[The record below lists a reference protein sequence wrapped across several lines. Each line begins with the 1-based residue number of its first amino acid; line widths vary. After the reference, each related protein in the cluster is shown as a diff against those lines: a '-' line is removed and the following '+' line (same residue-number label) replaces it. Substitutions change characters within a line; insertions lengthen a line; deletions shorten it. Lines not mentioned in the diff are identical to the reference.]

1 MRHKGD
7 FSVRFV
13 IRHGDTA
20 PVPLLLPFPTSSVA
34 RAVGPLPLDSRSTVY
49 FGILVSPTPPPLP
62 SLSFSSFSLVQ
73 HLNCFR
79 SAIPSKFGKQIQ
91 RRQLDLPEYAASF
104 VNYKALKKLIKQ
116 LSATP
121 TIPAQRT
128 AEEIAQDG
136 TLDPQ
141 AALRAN
147 KEVFFFRLER
157 EIEKVNAFYLQKE
170 SEFSL
175 RLKTLVDKKRMI
187 QSRTISNSKA
197 PSNFVALFEGF
208 QQFDGDLNK
217 LQQFVEINET
227 AVSKIL
233 KKWDKTSK
241 SRMKELYLHRA
252 VEVQPCFNREV
263 LRDLSDRATTARLEL
278 EAWAEGE
285 NLQFDTSRPSERPAG
300 SAFGSEEEELDLQVL
315 QSASTGNLQTLREWV
330 TKLYSLTDARDRA
343 TRTFLTAINGFSDEI
358 LTLLLESGLVDIHA
372 EDDINERNCL
382 HEAAISGRDFVFK
395 AGLAAAVDISRSD
408 VYGRIPLHYACMH
421 GRVNM
426 VRELLVAGPHTV
438 DVMDHDNF
446 TPLIHSIVKNQLAC
460 AEQVLCSNARIDP
473 TSDSDHIPLNL
484 ACQHGSIPIV
494 KMLLERNARL
504 LPDAEGLYPQHM
516 VARASQLPELL
527 LLLKQHGADL
537 DQRDKLYQWT
547 PLFHAASEGC
557 VPCLR
562 TLLELGVDAKVA
574 DEKGL
579 SAMYYAAWEGHL
591 ECMLLLWA
599 QSSNKRPSQRP
610 LDILNGVQFQEAGFM
625 EDSGAMRRTSS
636 AELDMADG
644 IPDLSLPPPI
654 IPLRRYGHNFLD
666 KKVFVQLLFDQG
678 SSGSIAFDQAGR
690 HPAARLT
697 ISSKLSDL
705 IPRTIV
711 LPIQEDSRTISFHV
725 DNLDTFAV
733 DFEIFPTFGSKV
745 IAKSVA
751 LSVIFRAEQS
761 STGSCCLPLF
771 DPRLRAI
778 GQLRFN
784 FQVIK
789 PYHGDPLEI
798 THFATYWKATSALDS
813 EHNGLVTGSSLS
825 GDYVQLFVQL
835 TRDRIPV
842 LYPQF
847 MINHHGIEIPVCQLS
862 YAQFQ
867 QLGVD
872 RGVNQNEIL
881 QFLQTHAINDMS
893 QAHRLLAAS
902 FMSLRDVL
910 RHLPIDLNINLSI
923 LYPSGAEEK
932 LLAMTSLADVNSFA
946 DAILTDVFDHARVA
960 REKNPDFMRSVAF
973 TSYNANICTALNW
986 KQPNCKF
993 LSFIKRRHSFP
1004 DCSRLDP
1011 VLLCNDLGQARDLA
1025 RNLDS
1030 PSHVNSSGRASMSI
1044 KESARI
1050 AQSNNFMGLIC
1061 RSSLLNVVPALV
1073 ETIKELGLVLVADTS
1088 DEVGQLDRN
1097 DPLSTTDTMGVAEW
1111 AYRMPDGVNGVMKA
1125 NGILRFNDMID
1136 M

>member
-1 MRHKGD
+1 
-7 FSVRFV
+7 
-13 IRHGDTA
+13 
-20 PVPLLLPFPTSSVA
+20 
-34 RAVGPLPLDSRSTVY
+34 
-49 FGILVSPTPPPLP
+49 
-62 SLSFSSFSLVQ
+62 
-73 HLNCFR
+73 
-79 SAIPSKFGKQIQ
+79 KFGKQIQ

-128 AEEIAQDG
+128 PEEIAQDG
-136 TLDPQ
+136 ALDPQ
-141 AALRAN
+141 ASLRAN

-175 RLKTLVDKKRMI
+175 RLKTLVDKKRVI
-187 QSRTISNSKA
+187 QSRTVSNSKA
-197 PSNFVALFEGF
+197 PSNFKALFEGL

-241 SRMKELYLHRA
+241 SRLKELYLQRA

-263 LRDLSDRATTARLEL
+263 LRDLSDRATTARLES

-285 NLQFDTSRPSERPAG
+285 NLQFDTSRPTERTMAPG
-300 SAFGSEEEELDLQVL
+300 FGTEEEELDLQIL
-315 QSASTGNLQTLREWV
+315 QSASTGNLQTLREWLA
-330 TKLYSLTDARDRA
+330 KLQSSPDARDRA
-343 TRTFLTAINGFSDEI
+343 TRTFLTAINGSSDEV
-358 LTLLLESGLVDIHA
+358 LALLLESGLVDVHA

-382 HEAAISGRDFVFK
+382 HEAAISGRDFV
-395 AGLAAAVDISRSD
+395 LAAGIKASVDISRSD

-421 GRVNM
+421 GRVDM
-426 VRELLVAGPHTV
+426 VRELLAVGSHTV
-438 DVMDHDNF
+438 DVTDHDNF
-446 TPLIHSIVKNQLAC
+446 TPLIHSIVKRQLAC
-460 AEQVLCSNARIDP
+460 AKQVLINNARIDP
-473 TSDSDHIPLNL
+473 SSDSDHIPLNL
-484 ACQHGSIPIV
+484 ACQHGSLPIV
-494 KMLLERNARL
+494 QMLLERKARL

-516 VARASQLPELL
+516 VARASQSPDLL

-537 DQRDKLYQWT
+537 NQQDKLYQWT

-562 TLLELGVDAKVA
+562 TLLELGVDAQVA

-599 QSSNKRPSQRP
+599 QPVEEIPPQRP
-610 LDILNGVQFQEAGFM
+610 LDVLNGFKFQSS
-625 EDSGAMRRTSS
+625 DSMDIGRRASS
-636 AELDMADG
+636 AEMEIADG

-678 SSGSIAFDQAGR
+678 NASSIAFDQAGR

-697 ISSKLSDL
+697 ISSKISDL
-705 IPRTIV
+705 IPRTIM
-711 LPIQEDSRTISFHV
+711 LPIQDDARTISFHV
-725 DNLDTFAV
+725 DSLDTFTV

-751 LSVIFRAEQS
+751 LPVIFRAEKS
-761 STGSCCLPLF
+761 STGTCCLPLF

-798 THFATYWKATSALDS
+798 THFATYWKATGAIDS

-835 TRDRIPV
+835 TRDRVPV

-847 MINHHGIEIPVCQLS
+847 LINHHGIDLPICQLT
-862 YAQFQ
+862 YEQFQ
-867 QLGVD
+867 TIGATRGID
-872 RGVNQNEIL
+872 RNTLL
-881 QFLQTHAINDMS
+881 QFLKTQALEDMP
-893 QAHRLLAAS
+893 QAHRLLAGS
-902 FMSLRDVL
+902 FMSLQDVL
-910 RHLPIDLNINLSI
+910 HELPIGLNVNLSI
-923 LYPSGAEEK
+923 LYPSSAEEK
-932 LLAMTSLADVNSFA
+932 SLEMTSLADVNSFA
-946 DAILTDVFDHARVA
+946 DAILTDVFHHARES
-960 REKNPDFMRSVAF
+960 RDTNLDFMRSVVF

-986 KQPNCKF
+986 KQPNCEFAPF
-993 LSFIKRRHSFP
+993 LSTSFRINYSSFIS
-1004 DCSRLDP
+1004 LDP
-1011 VLLCNDLGQARDLA
+1011 VLLCNDLGQIRDLA
-1025 RNLDS
+1025 RNVDTL
-1030 PSHVNSSGRASMSI
+1030 PHVNSSGRTSMSI

-1088 DEVGQLDRN
+1088 DETGQPERRDSVA
-1097 DPLSTTDTMGVAEW
+1097 DADAMGVAEW
-1111 AYRMPDGVNGVMKA
+1111 AYRMPDGVNGAMKA
-1125 NGILRFNDMID
+1125 NGVLRFNDMVD

>member
-1 MRHKGD
+1 
-7 FSVRFV
+7 
-13 IRHGDTA
+13 
-20 PVPLLLPFPTSSVA
+20 
-34 RAVGPLPLDSRSTVY
+34 
-49 FGILVSPTPPPLP
+49 
-62 SLSFSSFSLVQ
+62 
-73 HLNCFR
+73 
-79 SAIPSKFGKQIQ
+79 
-91 RRQLDLPEYAASF
+91 
-104 VNYKALKKLIKQ
+104 
-116 LSATP
+116 
-121 TIPAQRT
+121 
-128 AEEIAQDG
+128 
-136 TLDPQ
+136 
-141 AALRAN
+141 
-147 KEVFFFRLER
+147 
-157 EIEKVNAFYLQKE
+157 
-170 SEFSL
+170 
-175 RLKTLVDKKRMI
+175 LKTLVDKKRVI
-187 QSRTISNSKA
+187 QSRSVSNSKA

-227 AVSKIL
+227 AMSKIL

-285 NLQFDTSRPSERPAG
+285 NLQFDTSRPIERAMAP
-300 SAFGSEEEELDLQVL
+300 FGTEEEELDLQVL

-330 TKLYSLTDARDRA
+330 AKLHSFPDARDRA
-343 TRTFLTAINGFSDEI
+343 TRAFLNAINGSADEV
-358 LTLLLESGLVDIHA
+358 LGLLLESGLVDIHA

-395 AGLAAAVDISRSD
+395 AGLATGVDFSLSD

-421 GRVNM
+421 GRVDM
-426 VRELLVAGPHTV
+426 VRELLAAGPQTV

-446 TPLIHSIVKNQLAC
+446 TPLIHSIVKGQLAC
-460 AEQVLCSNARIDP
+460 AEQVLYSNARIDP
-473 TSDSDHIPLNL
+473 ASESDHIPLNL
-484 ACQHGSIPIV
+484 ACQHGSLPIV
-494 KMLLERNARL
+494 KMLLERKARL

-516 VARASQLPELL
+516 VARASQSPDLL

-599 QSSNKRPSQRP
+599 QPSHARPSQRP
-610 LDILNGVQFQEAGFM
+610 LDLLNGVQFQEPGLM
-625 EDSGAMRRTSS
+625 EGSGAMRRASS
-636 AELDMADG
+636 ADMDIADG
-644 IPDLSLPPPI
+644 IPDLELPPPI

-678 SSGSIAFDQAGR
+678 NSGSIAFEQAGR

-711 LPIQEDSRTISFHV
+711 LPIQDDSRTISFHV

-751 LSVIFRAEQS
+751 LPVIFGAEKS

-798 THFATYWKATSALDS
+798 THFATYWKATSAVDS

-835 TRDRIPV
+835 TRDRVPV

-847 MINHHGIEIPVCQLS
+847 MINHHGIDIPVCRLS

-867 QLGVD
+867 AIGAE
-872 RGVNQNEIL
+872 RGVNQQEIS
-881 QFLQTHAINDMS
+881 QFLETQAVNDMP
-893 QAHRLLAAS
+893 QTHRLLAAS
-902 FMSLRDVL
+902 FMSLREVL
-910 RHLPIDLNINLSI
+910 RQLPIDVNVNLSV
-923 LYPSGAEEK
+923 LYPSSNEEK
-932 LLAMTSLADVNSFA
+932 SLDLTSLADVNSFA

-960 REKNPDFMRSVAF
+960 REKSPDFMRSVVF
-973 TSYNANICTALNW
+973 TSYNPNICTALNW
-986 KQPNCKF
+986 KQPNCK
-993 LSFIKRRHSFP
+993 
-1004 DCSRLDP
+1004 
-1011 VLLCNDLGQARDLA
+1011 LLTF
-1025 RNLDS
+1025 
-1030 PSHVNSSGRASMSI
+1030 
-1044 KESARI
+1044 E
-1050 AQSNNFMGLIC
+1050 
-1061 RSSLLNVVPALV
+1061 
-1073 ETIKELGLVLVADTS
+1073 
-1088 DEVGQLDRN
+1088 
-1097 DPLSTTDTMGVAEW
+1097 
-1111 AYRMPDGVNGVMKA
+1111 
-1125 NGILRFNDMID
+1125 
-1136 M
+1136 

>member
-1 MRHKGD
+1 
-7 FSVRFV
+7 
-13 IRHGDTA
+13 
-20 PVPLLLPFPTSSVA
+20 
-34 RAVGPLPLDSRSTVY
+34 
-49 FGILVSPTPPPLP
+49 
-62 SLSFSSFSLVQ
+62 
-73 HLNCFR
+73 
-79 SAIPSKFGKQIQ
+79 
-91 RRQLDLPEYAASF
+91 
-104 VNYKALKKLIKQ
+104 
-116 LSATP
+116 
-121 TIPAQRT
+121 
-128 AEEIAQDG
+128 
-136 TLDPQ
+136 
-141 AALRAN
+141 
-147 KEVFFFRLER
+147 
-157 EIEKVNAFYLQKE
+157 
-170 SEFSL
+170 
-175 RLKTLVDKKRMI
+175 MI
-187 QSRTISNSKA
+187 QSRTVSNSKA

-227 AVSKIL
+227 AMSKIL

-285 NLQFDTSRPSERPAG
+285 NLQFDTSRPERAAPSIG
-300 SAFGSEEEELDLQVL
+300 TEEEELDLQIL
-315 QSASTGNLQTLREWV
+315 QSASTGNLQTLREWIA
-330 TKLYSLTDARDRA
+330 KLHSFPDARDRA
-343 TRTFLTAINGFSDEI
+343 TRTFLNAISTSADEV
-358 LTLLLESGLVDIHA
+358 LALLLESGLVDIQA

-395 AGLAAAVDISRSD
+395 AGLAAGVDFSLSD

-421 GRVNM
+421 GRVDM
-426 VRELLVAGPHTV
+426 VRELLAAGPQTV

-446 TPLIHSIVKNQLAC
+446 TPLIHSIVKDQLAC
-460 AEQVLCSNARIDP
+460 AEQVLCNNARIDP
-473 TSDSDHIPLNL
+473 ASESDHIPLNL
-484 ACQHGSIPIV
+484 ACQHGSFEIV
-494 KMLLERNARL
+494 KMLLERKAQL

-516 VARASQLPELL
+516 VARASQSPDLL

-599 QSSNKRPSQRP
+599 QPSQERPSQRP
-610 LDILNGVQFQEAGFM
+610 MDLLNGVQFHEAGM
-625 EDSGAMRRTSS
+625 MTASGAMRRASS
-636 AELDMADG
+636 ADMDIADG
-644 IPDLSLPPPI
+644 IPDLELPPPI

-678 SSGSIAFDQAGR
+678 NASSIAFDQAGR

-711 LPIQEDSRTISFHV
+711 LPIQDDSRTISFHV

-751 LSVIFRAEQS
+751 LPVVFGAEKS

-771 DPRLRAI
+771 DPRLRVI

-798 THFATYWKATSALDS
+798 THFATYWKATSAVDS

-835 TRDRIPV
+835 TRDRVPV

-847 MINHHGIEIPVCQLS
+847 MINHHGIDIPVCQLS
-862 YAQFQ
+862 FAQFQ
-867 QLGVD
+867 SIGAE
-872 RGVNQNEIL
+872 RGVKQQEIL
-881 QFLQTHAINDMS
+881 QFLATQAVHDMPQT
-893 QAHRLLAAS
+893 HRLLAGS
-902 FMSLRDVL
+902 FMSLREVL
-910 RHLPIDLNINLSI
+910 RQLPIDLSVNLSVI
-923 LYPSGAEEK
+923 YPSSAEENA
-932 LLAMTSLADVNSFA
+932 LDLTALADVNSFA

-960 REKNPDFMRSVAF
+960 RERSPDFMRSVVF

-993 LSFIKRRHSFP
+993 
-1004 DCSRLDP
+1004 P
-1011 VLLCNDLGQARDLA
+1011 VLHIMILQLTLFQTPFSFATT
-1025 RNLDS
+1025 
-1030 PSHVNSSGRASMSI
+1030 
-1044 KESARI
+1044 
-1050 AQSNNFMGLIC
+1050 
-1061 RSSLLNVVPALV
+1061 LV
-1073 ETIKELGLVLVADTS
+1073 KF
-1088 DEVGQLDRN
+1088 
-1097 DPLSTTDTMGVAEW
+1097 
-1111 AYRMPDGVNGVMKA
+1111 
-1125 NGILRFNDMID
+1125 GILPAMWIPCP

>member
-1 MRHKGD
+1 MEYMRQNG
-7 FSVRFV
+7 
-13 IRHGDTA
+13 A
-20 PVPLLLPFPTSSVA
+20 
-34 RAVGPLPLDSRSTVY
+34 Y
-49 FGILVSPTPPPLP
+49 
-62 SLSFSSFSLVQ
+62 LSHFLSY
-73 HLNCFR
+73 
-79 SAIPSKFGKQIQ
+79 AWKFGKQIQ

-128 AEEIAQDG
+128 PEEIAQDG

-141 AALRAN
+141 ASLRAN

-175 RLKTLVDKKRMI
+175 RLKTLVDKKRVV
-187 QSRTISNSKA
+187 QSRTSTNSKA
-197 PSNFVALFEGF
+197 PSNFMALFEGF

-241 SRMKELYLHRA
+241 SRMKELYLQRA

-285 NLQFDTSRPSERPAG
+285 NLQFDTSRPSDRGTAPG
-300 SAFGSEEEELDLQVL
+300 FGTEEEELDLQIL
-315 QSASTGNLQTLREWV
+315 QSASQGNLQNLREWLS
-330 TKLYSLTDARDRA
+330 KLESLPDSQDRA
-343 TRTFLTAINGFSDEI
+343 TRTFLTAINGFPDDV
-358 LTLLLESGLVDIHA
+358 LALLLESKLVDVHA

-382 HEAAISGRDFVFK
+382 HEAAISGRDFVLK
-395 AGLAAAVDISRSD
+395 AGIAASVDIARSD

-421 GRVNM
+421 GRVDM
-426 VRELLVAGPHTV
+426 VRELLAVGPHTV
-438 DVMDHDNF
+438 DMMDHDNF
-446 TPLIHSIVKNQLAC
+446 TPLIHSIVKRQLAC
-460 AEQVLCSNARIDP
+460 AKQVLISNARIDP
-473 TSDSDHIPLNL
+473 ASDSDHIPLNL
-484 ACQHGSIPIV
+484 ACQHGSLPIV
-494 KMLLERNARL
+494 QMLLERKARL

-516 VARASQLPELL
+516 VARASQSPDLL
-527 LLLKQHGADL
+527 LLLKQHGADMN
-537 DQRDKLYQWT
+537 QRDKLYQWT

-562 TLLELGVDAKVA
+562 TLLDLGVEAQVA

-591 ECMLLLWA
+591 ECMLHLWA
-599 QSSNKRPSQRP
+599 QPLIDPPTQRP
-610 LDILNGVQFQEAGFM
+610 LDILNGFQFRESSYMDEDIGRRGSSVEM
-625 EDSGAMRRTSS
+625 EI
-636 AELDMADG
+636 ADG

-666 KKVFVQLLFDQG
+666 KNVFVQLLFDQG
-678 SSGSIAFDQAGR
+678 NTGSIIFDQAGR

-705 IPRTIV
+705 IPRTIM

-751 LSVIFRAEQS
+751 LPVTFRAERS

-778 GQLRFN
+778 GQLQFN

-798 THFATYWKATSALDS
+798 THFATYWKATGAIDS

-835 TRDRIPV
+835 TRDRVPV

-847 MINHHGIEIPVCQLS
+847 LIDHHGIEIPVCQLT

-867 QLGVD
+867 AIGVE
-872 RGVNQNEIL
+872 RGVNRSHII
-881 QFLQTHAINDMS
+881 QFLETQALGDMP
-893 QAHRLLAAS
+893 QAHRLLAES
-902 FMSLRDVL
+902 FMSLQDVL
-910 RHLPIDLNINLSI
+910 QELPMGLNINLAV
-923 LYPSGAEEK
+923 LYPSSAEERS
-932 LLAMTSLADVNSFA
+932 LGMTSLADVNSFA
-946 DAILTDVFDHARVA
+946 DAILTVVFHHARVS
-960 REKNPDFMRSVAF
+960 RDKNPDFMRSVVF
-973 TSYNANICTALNW
+973 TSYNPNICTALNW
-986 KQPNCKF
+986 KQPNY
-993 LSFIKRRHSFP
+993 
-1004 DCSRLDP
+1004 P
-1011 VLLCNDLGQARDLA
+1011 VLLCNDLGQIRDLTL
-1025 RNLDS
+1025 NMDILPD
-1030 PSHVNSSGRASMSI
+1030 VNSSGRTSMSI

-1073 ETIKELGLVLVADTS
+1073 ETIKELGLVLVADTC
-1088 DEVGQLDRN
+1088 DEAGQPDRRDSLAAAN
-1097 DPLSTTDTMGVAEW
+1097 PVGVAEW
-1111 AYRMPDGVNGVMKA
+1111 AYRMPDGVNGAMKA
-1125 NGILRFNDMID
+1125 NGVLRFNDMID

>member
-1 MRHKGD
+1 M
-7 FSVRFV
+7 
-13 IRHGDTA
+13 
-20 PVPLLLPFPTSSVA
+20 
-34 RAVGPLPLDSRSTVY
+34 
-49 FGILVSPTPPPLP
+49 
-62 SLSFSSFSLVQ
+62 
-73 HLNCFR
+73 
-79 SAIPSKFGKQIQ
+79 
-91 RRQLDLPEYAASF
+91 
-104 VNYKALKKLIKQ
+104 
-116 LSATP
+116 
-121 TIPAQRT
+121 
-128 AEEIAQDG
+128 
-136 TLDPQ
+136 
-141 AALRAN
+141 
-147 KEVFFFRLER
+147 
-157 EIEKVNAFYLQKE
+157 
-170 SEFSL
+170 
-175 RLKTLVDKKRMI
+175 
-187 QSRTISNSKA
+187 
-197 PSNFVALFEGF
+197 ALFEGL

-285 NLQFDTSRPSERPAG
+285 NLQFDASRPPERMAAP
-300 SAFGSEEEELDLQVL
+300 AFGLEEGEMDLQVL

-330 TKLYSLTDARDRA
+330 AKLHSFSDARDRA
-343 TRTFLTAINGFSDEI
+343 TRTFLTAINGFPDDV
-358 LTLLLESGLVDIHA
+358 LALLLESGLVDIHA

-382 HEAAISGRDFVFK
+382 HEAAISGRDVVFK
-395 AGLAAAVDISRSD
+395 AGLAAAVDISRPD

-421 GRVNM
+421 GRVGM
-426 VRELLVAGPHTV
+426 VRELLAVGSHTI
-438 DVMDHDNF
+438 DMMDHDNF
-446 TPLIHSIVKNQLAC
+446 TPLVHSIVKGQLEC
-460 AEQVLCSNARIDP
+460 AEQLLYNNARIDP
-473 TSDSDHIPLNL
+473 TSESDHIPLNL
-484 ACQHGSIPIV
+484 ACQHGSFSIV
-494 KMLLERNARL
+494 KMLLERKAQL

-516 VARASQLPELL
+516 VARASQSPDLL

-562 TLLELGVDAKVA
+562 TLLELEVDAGVA

-599 QSSNKRPSQRP
+599 QLSNERSAQRP
-610 LDILNGVQFQEAGFM
+610 LDVLNGVQFQELGSM
-625 EDSGAMRRTSS
+625 DDDPRAMNRASS
-636 AELDMADG
+636 AEMDTVDG

-666 KKVFVQLLFDQG
+666 KKVFVQLLFDQAN
-678 SSGSIAFDQAGR
+678 SSSICFDQAGR

-697 ISSKLSDL
+697 ISSRLSDL

-711 LPIQEDSRTISFHV
+711 LPIQDDSRTISFHV
-725 DNLDTFAV
+725 DNLDSFVV

-751 LSVIFRAEQS
+751 LPVVFRAERS

-798 THFATYWKATSALDS
+798 TQFATYWKATSALDS

-825 GDYVQLFVQL
+825 GDYVQLFIQL

-842 LYPQF
+842 LHPQF
-847 MINHHGIEIPVCQLS
+847 MINHHGIDIPVCQLS

-867 QLGVD
+867 TIGAE
-872 RGVNQNEIL
+872 RGVNQAEIRR
-881 QFLQTHAINDMS
+881 FLETQSMHDMPQT
-893 QAHRLLAAS
+893 HRLLAAS
-902 FMSLRDVL
+902 FLSLRDVL
-910 RHLPIDLNINLSI
+910 QQLPTDLHVNLSI
-923 LYPSGAEEK
+923 LYPSSAEEK
-932 LLAMTSLADVNSFA
+932 TLDMTSLADVNSFA

-960 REKNPDFMRSVAF
+960 RERNPDFMRSVVF

-986 KQPNCKF
+986 KQPNCEF
-993 LSFIKRRHSFP
+993 SVNPVALSAHR
-1004 DCSRLDP
+1004 
-1011 VLLCNDLGQARDLA
+1011 
-1025 RNLDS
+1025 
-1030 PSHVNSSGRASMSI
+1030 
-1044 KESARI
+1044 
-1050 AQSNNFMGLIC
+1050 
-1061 RSSLLNVVPALV
+1061 
-1073 ETIKELGLVLVADTS
+1073 
-1088 DEVGQLDRN
+1088 
-1097 DPLSTTDTMGVAEW
+1097 
-1111 AYRMPDGVNGVMKA
+1111 
-1125 NGILRFNDMID
+1125 
-1136 M
+1136 

>member
-1 MRHKGD
+1 ME
-7 FSVRFV
+7 
-13 IRHGDTA
+13 IEE
-20 PVPLLLPFPTSSVA
+20 
-34 RAVGPLPLDSRSTVY
+34 
-49 FGILVSPTPPPLP
+49 
-62 SLSFSSFSLVQ
+62 
-73 HLNCFR
+73 
-79 SAIPSKFGKQIQ
+79 KFGKQIQ

-121 TIPAQRT
+121 NIPAQRT

-136 TLDPQ
+136 ALDPQ

-157 EIEKVNAFYLQKE
+157 EIEKVNTFYLQKE

-175 RLKTLVDKKRMI
+175 RLKTLVDKKRVV
-187 QSRTISNSKA
+187 QSRTTSNSKTPA
-197 PSNFVALFEGF
+197 NFVSLFEGF

-227 AVSKIL
+227 AMSKIL

-285 NLQFDTSRPSERPAG
+285 NLQLDNSRPMERAAAPG
-300 SAFGSEEEELDLQVL
+300 FGTEEDELDLQIL
-315 QSASTGNLQTLREWV
+315 QSASAGNLQTLREWV
-330 TKLYSLTDARDRA
+330 ARLHSFSDARDRA
-343 TRTFLTAINGFSDEI
+343 TRTFLTAINGFSDDV
-358 LTLLLESGLVDIHA
+358 LALLLESGLVDIHA

-382 HEAAISGRDFVFK
+382 HEAAISGRDFVFQ

-421 GRVNM
+421 GRVSM
-426 VRELLVAGPHTV
+426 VKELLTVGPQTV
-438 DVMDHDNF
+438 DMMDHDNF
-446 TPLIHSIVKNQLAC
+446 TPLIHSIVKDQLAC

-473 TSDSDHIPLNL
+473 SSDSDHIPLNL
-484 ACQHGSIPIV
+484 ACQHGSLPIV
-494 KMLLERNARL
+494 KMLLERNAKL

-516 VARASQLPELL
+516 VARASQSPELL

-599 QSSNKRPSQRP
+599 QPSHDQPPQRP
-610 LDILNGVQFQEAGFM
+610 LDILNGMQFQQQDLM
-625 EDSGAMRRTSS
+625 DEDSTRRGSS
-636 AELDMADG
+636 IEMDMADG

-678 SSGSIAFDQAGR
+678 NLGSIAFDQAGR
-690 HPAARLT
+690 HPAARIT

-711 LPIQEDSRTISFHV
+711 LPIQDDSRTISFHV

-751 LSVIFRAEQS
+751 LPVIFRAESS

-813 EHNGLVTGSSLS
+813 DHNGLVTGSSLS

-835 TRDRIPV
+835 TRDRVPV

-847 MINHHGIEIPVCQLS
+847 MINYHGIDIPICQLS
-862 YAQFQ
+862 YVQFQ
-867 QLGVD
+867 TIGAA
-872 RGVNQNEIL
+872 RGANRQEIL
-881 QFLQTHAINDMS
+881 QFLETQAVNDMP
-893 QAHRLLAAS
+893 QTHRLLAES
-902 FMSLRDVL
+902 FMSLREVL
-910 RHLPIDLNINLSI
+910 QHIPIDLNVNLSVV
-923 LYPSGAEEK
+923 YPSGTEENT
-932 LLAMTSLADVNSFA
+932 LDMNSLADVNSFA

-960 REKNPDFMRSVAF
+960 REKNPDFMRSVVF
-973 TSYNANICTALNW
+973 TSYNANICSALNW
-986 KQPNCKF
+986 KQPNY
-993 LSFIKRRHSFP
+993 
-1004 DCSRLDP
+1004 P
-1011 VLLCNDLGQARDLA
+1011 VLLCNDLGQIRDLA
-1025 RNLDS
+1025 RNVDS
-1030 PSHVNSSGRASMSI
+1030 LPHVNSSGRASMSI

-1050 AQSNNFMGLIC
+1050 AQSNNFMGMIC

-1088 DEVGQLDRN
+1088 DEPSQQPDRDN
-1097 DPLSTTDTMGVAEW
+1097 ALSTSTMGVADW
-1111 AYRMPDGVNGVMKA
+1111 AYRMPDGVNGVLKA
-1125 NGILRFNDMID
+1125 NGVLRFNDMID

>member
-1 MRHKGD
+1 MFGSASQQETCYSASSLRLLSHSLSPPPNSG
-7 FSVRFV
+7 
-13 IRHGDTA
+13 
-20 PVPLLLPFPTSSVA
+20 PLLA
-34 RAVGPLPLDSRSTVY
+34 RHEA
-49 FGILVSPTPPPLP
+49 LVSLRPGLGRFPPVLPLP
-62 SLSFSSFSLVQ
+62 S
-73 HLNCFR
+73 
-79 SAIPSKFGKQIQ
+79 PSIDTHPALDIAQQDLAVMKFGKQIQ

-128 AEEIAQDG
+128 AEEIARED
-136 TLDPQ
+136 DPQ
-141 AALRAN
+141 FALRAN

-157 EIEKVNAFYLQKE
+157 EIEKVNTFYLQKE

-175 RLKTLVDKKRMI
+175 RLRTLVDKKRVI
-187 QSRTISNSKA
+187 QSRTSSNSKA
-197 PSNFVALFEGF
+197 PSNFVSLFEGF

-227 AVSKIL
+227 AMSKIL

-252 VEVQPCFNREV
+252 VEVQPCFNRDI
-263 LRDLSDRATTARLEL
+263 LRDLADRATTARLEL

-285 NLQFDTSRPSERPAG
+285 NIQYDASRPVDRTASLG
-300 SAFGSEEEELDLQVL
+300 TEEDELDIQML
-315 QSASTGNLQTLREWV
+315 QSASTGNMQTLREW
-330 TKLYSLTDARDRA
+330 LARLQSLPDARERA
-343 TRTFLTAINGFSDEI
+343 TRTFLTAINGFSDEV
-358 LTLLLESGLVDIHA
+358 LALLLESNLVDIHA

-395 AGLAAAVDISRSD
+395 AGLKASVDFSLSD
-408 VYGRIPLHYACMH
+408 VYGRIPLHYACLH
-421 GRVNM
+421 GRVGM
-426 VRELLVAGPHTV
+426 VRDLLAAGPQTV
-438 DVMDHDNF
+438 DIMDHDNF
-446 TPLIHSIVKNQLAC
+446 TPLIHSIVKGQLAC
-460 AEQVLCSNARIDP
+460 AEQVLYSNARINP
-473 TSDSDHIPLNL
+473 NSDTDHIPLNL
-484 ACQHGSIPIV
+484 ACQHGSLPIV
-494 KMLLERNARL
+494 KMLLERNAKL

-516 VARASQLPELL
+516 VARASQSPQLL

-537 DQRDKLYQWT
+537 DQKDKLYQWT

-562 TLLELGVDAKVA
+562 TLLESGVDSQVA

-599 QSSNKRPSQRP
+599 QPTGQKPSQRP
-610 LDILNGVQFQEAGFM
+610 IDILNGVRLQEPGPMGEPMSMDPGASEM
-625 EDSGAMRRTSS
+625 EMV
-636 AELDMADG
+636 DG
-644 IPDLSLPPPI
+644 IPDLELPPPI

-666 KKVFVQLLFDQG
+666 KKVFIQLTFDQANVG
-678 SSGSIAFDQAGR
+678 SVVFDQAGR
-690 HPAARLT
+690 YPAARMT

-705 IPRTIV
+705 IPRTIM
-711 LPIQEDSRTISFHV
+711 LPIQDDSRTISFHV

-751 LSVIFRAEQS
+751 LPDIFRAESS
-761 STGSCCLPLF
+761 STGTGCLPLF

-798 THFATYWKATSALDS
+798 THFATYWKATGAIDS
-813 EHNGLVTGSSLS
+813 DHNGLVTGSSLS
-825 GDYVQLFVQL
+825 GDYMQLFVQL
-835 TRDRIPV
+835 TRDRVAV

-847 MINHHGIEIPVCQLS
+847 MINHHGVEIPVSHLS

-867 QLGVD
+867 AIGAE
-872 RGVNQNEIL
+872 RGVNQPQIL
-881 QFLQTHAINDMS
+881 QFLETEGVNDMP
-893 QAHRLLAAS
+893 QTHRLLAAS
-902 FMSLRDVL
+902 FLSLHDVL
-910 RHLPIDLNINLSI
+910 RKLPIDLNVNISL
-923 LYPSGAEEK
+923 LYPSPAEEK
-932 LLAMTSLADVNSFA
+932 MLDMTSLADINSFA

-960 REKNPDFMRSVAF
+960 REKNPDFMRSVVF
-973 TSYNANICTALNW
+973 TSYNPNICTALNW
-986 KQPNCKF
+986 KQPNY
-993 LSFIKRRHSFP
+993 
-1004 DCSRLDP
+1004 P
-1011 VLLCNDLGQARDLA
+1011 VLLCNDLGQIRDLA
-1025 RNLDS
+1025 RNVDS
-1030 PSHVNSSGRASMSI
+1030 QPQVDSSGRASMSI

-1088 DEVGQLDRN
+1088 DEAGQDQREVLPNAD
-1097 DPLSTTDTMGVAEW
+1097 SMGVAEW
-1111 AYRMPDGVNGVMKA
+1111 AYRMPHGVNGVMRA

>member
-1 MRHKGD
+1 MKLTAKQLCPGRYLLALVNVDSRAFLRRYGTRSASSD
-7 FSVRFV
+7 FIGPRGTGVRSAWAVPVAPPPSSVR
-13 IRHGDTA
+13 A
-20 PVPLLLPFPTSSVA
+20 CEPN
-34 RAVGPLPLDSRSTVY
+34 
-49 FGILVSPTPPPLP
+49 
-62 SLSFSSFSLVQ
+62 LSNSKAT
-73 HLNCFR
+73 R
-79 SAIPSKFGKQIQ
+79 KFGKQIQ

-128 AEEIAQDG
+128 AEELAEDG
-136 TLDPQ
+136 ALDPQ
-141 AALRAN
+141 ASLRAN

-175 RLKTLVDKKRMI
+175 RLKTLVDKKRVI
-187 QSRTISNSKA
+187 QTRSVSSSKA
-197 PSNFVALFEGF
+197 PSNFVALFEGL

-285 NLQFDTSRPSERPAG
+285 NLSFDTSRPSDRAAAL
-300 SAFGSEEEELDLQVL
+300 AFGTEEEELDLQVL

-330 TKLYSLTDARDRA
+330 AKLHSFTDARDRA
-343 TRTFLTAINGFSDEI
+343 TRTFLTAINGFSDEV
-358 LTLLLESGLVDIHA
+358 LSLLLESGLVDIHA

-382 HEAAISGRDFVFK
+382 HEAAISGREFVLR
-395 AGLAAAVDISRSD
+395 AGLAASVDISRSD

-421 GRVNM
+421 GRVDM
-426 VRELLVAGPHTV
+426 ARELLAVGPQTV

-446 TPLIHSIVKNQLAC
+446 TPLIHSIVKRQLAC
-460 AEQVLCSNARIDP
+460 AEQVLYSNARIDP
-473 TSDSDHIPLNL
+473 ASDSDHIPLNL
-484 ACQHGSIPIV
+484 ACQHGSLPIV
-494 KMLLERNARL
+494 KILLERNARL

-516 VARASQLPELL
+516 VARASQSPDLL

-557 VPCLR
+557 VPCLHA
-562 TLLELGVDAKVA
+562 LLELGVDAQVS

-599 QSSNKRPSQRP
+599 QPSKQQPQRRPF
-610 LDILNGVQFQEAGFM
+610 DALNGLQFQ
-625 EDSGAMRRTSS
+625 DSDMMDEYGMKRASS
-636 AELDMADG
+636 AEMDTADG

-678 SSGSIAFDQAGR
+678 NSSSIAFDQAGR

-705 IPRTIV
+705 IPRTIM
-711 LPIQEDSRTISFHV
+711 LPIQDDSRTISFHV

-733 DFEIFPTFGSKV
+733 DYEIFPTFGSKV

-751 LSVIFRAEQS
+751 LPVIFQAERS

-825 GDYVQLFVQL
+825 GDYVQLFIQL
-835 TRDRIPV
+835 TRDRVPV
-842 LYPQF
+842 LFPRF
-847 MINHHGIEIPVCQLS
+847 MINHHGIDIPVCHLS
-862 YAQFQ
+862 FDQFQ
-867 QLGVD
+867 TIGAE
-872 RGVNQNEIL
+872 RGVQRQEIVH
-881 QFLQTHAINDMS
+881 FLKTDANNDMP
-893 QAHRLLAAS
+893 QTHRLLAES
-902 FMSLRDVL
+902 FMSLKEVL
-910 RHLPIDLNINLSI
+910 QELPIDLNMNLSI
-923 LYPSGAEEK
+923 LYPSGVEERS
-932 LLAMTSLADVNSFA
+932 LDMTSLADVNSFA
-946 DAILTDVFDHARVA
+946 DAILTDVFDHARMA
-960 REKNPDFMRSVAF
+960 RDKNPDFMRSVVF

-986 KQPNCKF
+986 KQPNY
-993 LSFIKRRHSFP
+993 
-1004 DCSRLDP
+1004 P
-1011 VLLCNDLGQARDLA
+1011 VLLCNDLGQIRDLA
-1025 RNLDS
+1025 RNVDIL
-1030 PSHVNSSGRASMSI
+1030 PHVNSSGRASMSI

-1088 DEVGQLDRN
+1088 DENGQPDCK
-1097 DPLSTTDTMGVAEW
+1097 DALSTANAMGVAEW
-1111 AYRMPDGVNGVMKA
+1111 AYRMPDGVNGVMRA
-1125 NGILRFNDMID
+1125 NGVLRFNDMID

>member
-1 MRHKGD
+1 M
-7 FSVRFV
+7 SVEQ
-13 IRHGDTA
+13 
-20 PVPLLLPFPTSSVA
+20 LL
-34 RAVGPLPLDSRSTVY
+34 
-49 FGILVSPTPPPLP
+49 ISPDP
-62 SLSFSSFSLVQ
+62 
-73 HLNCFR
+73 CR
-79 SAIPSKFGKQIQ
+79 KFGKQIQ

-104 VNYKALKKLIKQ
+104 VNYKALKKVGLFSSREHLRLIKQ

-128 AEEIAQDG
+128 AEEIARANA
-136 TLDPQ
+136 DPQ
-141 AALRAN
+141 TALRAN

-157 EIEKVNAFYLQKE
+157 EIEKVNTFYLQKE

-175 RLKTLVDKKRMI
+175 RLKTLVDKKRVT
-187 QSRTISNSKA
+187 QSRNTSNSKA
-197 PSNFVALFEGF
+197 PSNFVAIFEGF

-227 AVSKIL
+227 AMSKIL

-263 LRDLSDRATTARLEL
+263 LRDLADRATTARLEL

-285 NLQFDTSRPSERPAG
+285 NIQYDASRPLERAAPVG
-300 SAFGSEEEELDLQVL
+300 FEEDEMDTQML
-315 QSASTGNLQTLREWV
+315 QSAATGNLQTLREWLV
-330 TKLYSLTDARDRA
+330 RLQQLPDARERA
-343 TRTFLTAINGFSDEI
+343 TRTFLTAINGFSDEVLALI
-358 LTLLLESGLVDIHA
+358 LESQLVDLHA

-382 HEAAISGRDFVFK
+382 HEAAISGRTFVFH
-395 AGLAAAVDISRSD
+395 AGLKASVDYARAD

-421 GRVNM
+421 GRVDM
-426 VRELLVAGPHTV
+426 VRDLLAVGPHTV

-446 TPLIHSIVKNQLAC
+446 TPLIHSIVKGQLAC
-460 AEQVLCSNARIDP
+460 AEQVLCSNARVDP
-473 TSDSDHIPLNL
+473 EPESPSLKGPDHIPLNL
-484 ACQHGSIPIV
+484 ACQHGSLPIA

-516 VARASQLPELL
+516 VARASQSPELL
-527 LLLKQHGADL
+527 LLLKKHGADL
-537 DQRDKLYQWT
+537 DQKDKLYQWT

-562 TLLELGVDAKVA
+562 TLLECGVDAQVP

-599 QSSNKRPSQRP
+599 QPSRSKPAMGP
-610 LDILNGVQFQEAGFM
+610 LDILNGVRMQEPGPMGDPMSVDSAVSEM
-625 EDSGAMRRTSS
+625 E
-636 AELDMADG
+636 MADG
-644 IPDLSLPPPI
+644 IPDLELPPPI

-678 SSGSIAFDQAGR
+678 NVGSVAFDQAGR
-690 HPAARLT
+690 HPAARMT

-705 IPRTIV
+705 IPRTIM
-711 LPIQEDSRTISFHV
+711 LPIQDETRTISFHV

-751 LSVIFRAEQS
+751 LPDIFRAESS

-771 DPRLRAI
+771 DPRLRTI

-825 GDYVQLFVQL
+825 GDYIQLFVQL
-835 TRDRIPV
+835 TRDRVPV

-847 MINHHGIEIPVCQLS
+847 MINHHRVDIPVSHLT
-862 YAQFQ
+862 YEQFSAIGAER
-867 QLGVD
+867 GVD
-872 RGVNQNEIL
+872 SAQIL
-881 QFLQTHAINDMS
+881 EFLREGAAHDMP
-893 QAHRLLAAS
+893 QAHRLMAKS
-902 FMSLRDVL
+902 FLSLRDVL
-910 RHLPIDLNINLSI
+910 QHLAIEVNVNISI
-923 LYPSGAEEK
+923 LYPSLAEEK
-932 LLAMTSLADVNSFA
+932 KLGLTSLADVNSFA
-946 DAILTDVFDHARVA
+946 DAILTDVFGHARVA
-960 REKNPDFMRSVAF
+960 RERNPEFMRSVMF
-973 TSYNANICTALNW
+973 TSYNPNICSALNW
-986 KQPNCKF
+986 KQPNY
-993 LSFIKRRHSFP
+993 
-1004 DCSRLDP
+1004 P
-1011 VLLCNDLGQARDLA
+1011 VLLCNDLGQIRDLA
-1025 RNLDS
+1025 ENFDS
-1030 PSHVNSSGRASMSI
+1030 VPHVDSSGRASMSI

-1088 DEVGQLDRN
+1088 DDAGQS
-1097 DPLSTTDTMGVAEW
+1097 DPIEPLPAVDTMGVAEW
-1111 AYRMPDGVNGVMKA
+1111 AYRMPDGVNGIMRA

-1136 M
+1136 L